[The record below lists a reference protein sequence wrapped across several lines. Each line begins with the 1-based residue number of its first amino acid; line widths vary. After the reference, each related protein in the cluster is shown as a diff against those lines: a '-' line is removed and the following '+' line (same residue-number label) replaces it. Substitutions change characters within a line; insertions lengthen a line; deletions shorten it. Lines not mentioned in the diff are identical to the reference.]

1 MLTRRCSDTCPNCLY
16 ICEGDFIC
24 TLANELVVVDWIPVH
39 DKCIKNK
46 KSLLICKK
54 SKRGSI

>member
-1 MLTRRCSDTCPNCLY
+1 MIPAQIVY

-24 TLANELVVVDWIPVH
+24 TLANELVVVDWVPVH

-46 KSLLICKK
+46 KSLLSCKK
-54 SKRGSI
+54 SKRGYL